1 MAPKEKAKELVNK
14 FIEYTDQNSY
24 TELSGYENAKQCA
37 LVAVNEIIDTCE
49 INLVESYNTD
59 WWNKVKNEIDKL

>member
-1 MAPKEKAKELVNK
+1 MIPKEKAKELVNK

-37 LVAVNEIIDTCE
+37 LVAVNNFIRELDLMKMYSAKDYFIDVKQEIE
-49 INLVESYNTD
+49 
-59 WWNKVKNEIDKL
+59 KL